1 MLYFQKP
8 LYDKNKVEISTKE
21 LEKLTLKYIALTNQE
36 RKKIETKH
44 VFKIKNIEVLKS
56 SILHSQKRLPK
67 EYYPFKTS
75 NIDNFK
81 ASLFNPLISYTG
93 ILGYYNPFTTEAQY
107 NAELPHTYIPFTL
120 SHESAHQLG
129 FAREQEANFIGF
141 LICKNS
147 DNSELKYSAYL
158 YATKSLVNALRNT
171 NPEFA
176 AQATLFLS
184 KEVKSDLKNEELFKE
199 KNDSFITEIFYF
211 TNDIFLKSNQQEG
224 SVTYSYFIDLLVL
237 YERRKA

>member
-8 LYDKNKVEISTKE
+8 LYDKNKVEISPKE

-36 RKKIETKH
+36 RKKIETKY

-56 SILHSQKRLPK
+56 NILHSQKRLPK

-81 ASLFNPLISYTG
+81 ESLFNPLISYTG

-184 KEVKSDLKNEELFKE
+184 QEVKNDLKNEQLFKE

-224 SVTYSYFIDLLVL
+224 SITYSYFIDLLVL

>member
-56 SILHSQKRLPK
+56 NILHSQKRLTK
-67 EYYPFKTS
+67 EYYPFETS

-81 ASLFNPLISYTG
+81 ASLFNPMISYTG

-107 NAELPHTYIPFTL
+107 NAELPNTYIPFTL

-147 DNSELKYSAYL
+147 NNSELKYSAYL
-158 YATKSLVNALRNT
+158 YATKTLVNALRNT

-184 KEVKSDLKNEELFKE
+184 QEVKSDLKHERLFKE
-199 KNDSFITEIFYF
+199 KNDSFIAEIFYF

-224 SVTYSYFIDLLVL
+224 SITYSYFIDLLVL

>member
-8 LYDKNKVEISTKE
+8 LYDKNKVEITTKE

-44 VFKIKNIEVLKS
+44 IFKIKNIEVLKS
-56 SILHSQKRLPK
+56 NILQSQKSLPK
-67 EYYPFKTS
+67 EYYPFETS
-75 NIDNFK
+75 KFDNFK

-147 DNSELKYSAYL
+147 NNSELKYSAYL

-184 KEVKSDLKNEELFKE
+184 KEVKSDLKNEQLFKE

-237 YERRKA
+237 HERRKA

>member
-81 ASLFNPLISYTG
+81 TSLFNPLISYTG

-107 NAELPHTYIPFTL
+107 NAELPNTYIPFTL
-120 SHESAHQLG
+120 SHESAHQLV
-129 FAREQEANFIGF
+129 FAR
-141 LICKNS
+141 
-147 DNSELKYSAYL
+147 
-158 YATKSLVNALRNT
+158 
-171 NPEFA
+171 
-176 AQATLFLS
+176 
-184 KEVKSDLKNEELFKE
+184 
-199 KNDSFITEIFYF
+199 
-211 TNDIFLKSNQQEG
+211 
-224 SVTYSYFIDLLVL
+224 
-237 YERRKA
+237 

>member
-44 VFKIKNIEVLKS
+44 IFKIKNIEVLKS

-75 NIDNFK
+75 NIDIFK
-81 ASLFNPLISYTG
+81 TSLFNPLISYTG

-107 NAELPHTYIPFTL
+107 NAELPNTYIPFTL

-147 DNSELKYSAYL
+147 NNSELKYSAYL
-158 YATKSLVNALRNT
+158 YATKTLVNALRNT

-184 KEVKSDLKNEELFKE
+184 QEVKNDLKNEQLFKE
-199 KNDSFITEIFYF
+199 KNDSFIAEIFYF
-211 TNDIFLKSNQQEG
+211 ANDIFLKSNQQEG
-224 SVTYSYFIDLLVL
+224 SITYSYFIDLLVL

>member
-1 MLYFQKP
+1 M
-8 LYDKNKVEISTKE
+8 
-21 LEKLTLKYIALTNQE
+21 
-36 RKKIETKH
+36 
-44 VFKIKNIEVLKS
+44 
-56 SILHSQKRLPK
+56 
-67 EYYPFKTS
+67 
-75 NIDNFK
+75 
-81 ASLFNPLISYTG
+81 ISYTG

-158 YATKSLVNALRNT
+158 YATKILVNALRNT

-184 KEVKSDLKNEELFKE
+184 QEVKNDLKNEQLFKE

>member
-8 LYDKNKVEISTKE
+8 LYYKNKVEISSKE
-21 LEKLTLKYIALTNQE
+21 LEKLSLKYIALTNQE
-36 RKKIETKH
+36 RKKIQTKH

-56 SILHSQKRLPK
+56 SILKSQKLLPK
-67 EYYPFKTS
+67 EYYQFETS

-81 ASLFNPLISYTG
+81 ASLFNPMISYTG

-107 NAELPHTYIPFTL
+107 NAELPNTYIPFTL

-141 LICKNS
+141 LICNNS
-147 DNSELKYSAYL
+147 GNSELKYSAYL

-171 NPEFA
+171 SPEFA

-184 KEVKSDLKNEELFKE
+184 KEVKSDLKNERLFKE
-199 KNDSFITEIFYF
+199 KNDSFLTDFFYF

-237 YERRKA
+237 YERKKT